1 MLLLQILFFGQKTL
15 LIKLLPLLLLQTE
28 KQLTL
33 RVLLLLQMRK
43 QLLQMRKQLL
53 QILFLNKI
61 KLD

>member
-43 QLLQMRKQLL
+43 QLLQ
-53 QILFLNKI
+53 ILFLNKI